1 MISNPKST
9 TLRFLLALALIL
21 ILLAASGCALLEQ
34 GNGGKTKGLMPPK
47 KTDKTNAPPDPM
59 RLPE

>member
-1 MISNPKST
+1 MTSNPKST
-9 TLRFLLALALIL
+9 TLRFLLAMGLIL

-34 GNGGKTKGLMPPK
+34 GNGHKTRGLVDPK